1 MTDSIGLDDFYL
13 DERGLASYF
22 ECSWLDKFRELGNT
36 TPLTSASGS
45 IPEEFIGSTF
55 FTNVANFV
63 FDNAREYL
71 SASQDMLEIG
81 PALGRTCY
89 QTLQRFPSITNVTV
103 VEPSKRLI
111 ESFCKLLVEGQL
123 TSFPYIYSL
132 RELRHIDVDSRRI
145 ADDCKHVEFTLINEP
160 MQSDT
165 VSRQFNLVYCLNV
178 IDQAA
183 TPAEIVNT
191 AMACTKITGVF
202 VLASTY
208 QWSKKYLKNLEEAVS
223 DINEYFDSSWE
234 KIAET
239 DFDYK
244 FRFNERFSQ
253 LFCSH
258 VVIYR
263 KMASNLAKETP

>member
-1 MTDSIGLDDFYL
+1 MTDTTGLDDFYL

-36 TPLTSASGS
+36 TPLTSASGC
-45 IPEEFIGSTF
+45 IPEEFIGSKF
-55 FTNVANFV
+55 FTNVANLV
-63 FDNAREYL
+63 FDNARDNL

-81 PALGRTCY
+81 PALGRICY
-89 QTLQRFPSITNVTV
+89 QTLQRFPSITSVTV

-111 ESFCKLLVEGQL
+111 ENFRKLLVEGQL
-123 TSFPYIYSL
+123 TSFPYIHSL
-132 RELRHIDVDSRRI
+132 RELMHIDVDSRGI
-145 ADDCKHVEFTLINEP
+145 ADDCSHVDFTLINEP

-165 VSRQFNLVYCLNV
+165 VKRQFDLVYCLNV

-183 TPAEIVNT
+183 TPAEIVNA
-191 AMACTKITGVF
+191 AMACTKTTGVL
-202 VLASTY
+202 VLACSY
-208 QWSKKYLKNLEEAVS
+208 QWSKKHLENLEDAVS
-223 DINEYFDSSWE
+223 DINQYFDSSWE
-234 KIAET
+234 KIADA

-258 VVIYR
+258 VVMYR
-263 KMASNLAKETP
+263 KMASNLAKEVP